1 MKWHYISVLP
11 TILENII
18 GLFNNQSKYYIYLDV
33 EDIVLMPD
41 LIDQVTLKPKLMSGY
56 FGMYLNDEVVFTK
69 INFRLLG
76 TIISETGGGFTV
88 IKGFFFIISYFFI
101 YREWTKAA
109 LLSTNP
115 ISRDTFKT
123 YTQEKE

>member
-1 MKWHYISVLP
+1 
-11 TILENII
+11 
-18 GLFNNQSKYYIYLDV
+18 
-33 EDIVLMPD
+33 MPD

-115 ISRDTFKT
+115 ISRDTLKT

>member
-18 GLFNNQSKYYIYLDV
+18 GLFNNQRKYYIYLDV

-88 IKGFFFIISYFFI
+88 IKGFFIIISYFFI

-109 LLSTNP
+109 L
-115 ISRDTFKT
+115 
-123 YTQEKE
+123 

>member
-1 MKWHYISVLP
+1 
-11 TILENII
+11 
-18 GLFNNQSKYYIYLDV
+18 
-33 EDIVLMPD
+33 MPD

-88 IKGFFFIISYFFI
+88 IKGFFIIISYFFI

-115 ISRDTFKT
+115 ISRDTLKT